1 MCIFSFSP
9 HTISSTSSTLYSV
22 GLSELINAI
31 HIENDITNGT
41 SLYKLSPLGVSLE
54 SLTYTPP
61 TTSTSTTKQQSYL
74 SSSNNPLYNIYQYA
88 YYRSSNGSGGGSSR
102 NTIHQT
108 KSQMTFLSSPISN
121 YAHTIIT
128 DEYKK
133 TSGYDSTLTSET
145 IKVMSV
151 WMSVVQ
157 SLYNAVTLCDEGIK
171 PDIDDGSYVNPIDV
185 GAALY
190 VGNLQS
196 TDGSSIESSNSLYA
210 WVTKASNNFEMSSDV
225 LPANVQNVLQEGN
238 ISLSERILNGL
249 VELQTL
255 LPTCWQ
261 STTAK
266 DNDDDNDVAQ
276 QMRIKVDD
284 ITKLLKIPLV
294 QNLIYYSA
302 SVATGGDNEA
312 PTARD
317 TIDWV
322 IVS

>member
-1 MCIFSFSP
+1 MFPNSKFACVISFFALFARLHIFCSP
-9 HTISSTSSTLYSV
+9 HIISTSSTLYSV

-102 NTIHQT
+102 NTIHQP
-108 KSQMTFLSSPISN
+108 KSQMTFLQEPISN

-157 SLYNAVTLCDEGIK
+157 SLYNAVTLCDGGIE
-171 PDIDDGSYVNPIDV
+171 PDINDGSYVNPIDV

-190 VGNLQS
+190 IGNLQS

-210 WVTKASNNFEMSSDV
+210 WVDKASMNYEVSSDFT
-225 LPANVQNVLQEGN
+225 
-238 ISLSERILNGL
+238 LSEKILNGL
-249 VELQTL
+249 LELQTL
-255 LPTCWQ
+255 LPTCW
-261 STTAK
+261 STTT
-266 DNDDDNDVAQ
+266 DDNDVAQ
-276 QMRIKVDD
+276 QMRMKVDD
-284 ITKLLKIPLV
+284 LTKLLKIPLV

-302 SVATGGDNEA
+302 SIATGVSNEA

-317 TIDWV
+317 TVDWV
-322 IVS
+322 IVSSF